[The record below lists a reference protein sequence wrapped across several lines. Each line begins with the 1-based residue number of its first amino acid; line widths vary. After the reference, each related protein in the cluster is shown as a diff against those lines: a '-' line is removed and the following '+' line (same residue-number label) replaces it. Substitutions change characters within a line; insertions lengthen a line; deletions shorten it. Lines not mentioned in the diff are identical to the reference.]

1 VNEQLD
7 ESGIREQ
14 LAGCW
19 RLIGYSVTS
28 VEGCETEYPRG
39 INPLGTILNTPDGYM
54 STQLAKPG
62 LHQDD

>member
-1 VNEQLD
+1 MA

-28 VEGCETEYPRG
+28 VEGCETVYPLA
-39 INPLGTILNTPDGYM
+39 INPLRAILYTPDGYM
-54 STQLAKPG
+54 SAELAKPG
-62 LHQDD
+62 LHQNDQRL

>member
-1 VNEQLD
+1 MT

-28 VEGCETEYPRG
+28 VETEYPLG

>member
-1 VNEQLD
+1 MSQ
-7 ESGIREQ
+7 ESASSWPG
-14 LAGCW
+14 AGGSS
-19 RLIGYSVTS
+19 GYSVTS
-28 VEGCETEYPRG
+28 VEGCETEYPLG